1 MGDVMK
7 DSNGNL
13 IQRIGTVRNASKIEL
28 AIKLKSTGLQDLFLD
43 EEDFDFFT
51 DNFGKGVMLLGS
63 EIFAAGTRWS
73 RDFQSVVSFY
83 PDAKRRFHW

>member
-73 RDFQSVVSFY
+73 RDFESVSFY
-83 PDAKRRFHW
+83 PDAKRRFH